1 MGGAGSRGFVPGSLA
16 GAGTG
21 VDGEGTC
28 GVGTGEGMSG
38 TFGGV
43 RGKYYYF
50 YVKIVSL
57 VLVK

>member
-50 YVKIVSL
+50 YVKL
-57 VLVK
+57 